1 MTTITLEESERDV
14 AGYLRRVG
22 AGETL
27 LVMQNET
34 ALAEIKPPAA
44 IAKSPR
50 PIGLCAGEFRVPDDF
65 NAPLPDDVLADF
77 EGR

>member
-1 MTTITLEESERDV
+1 MMTITLEEIERDV

-27 LVMQNET
+27 LIMQ
-34 ALAEIKPPAA
+34 AGQLLAEIKPPAV
-44 IAKSPR
+44 AKQPR

-65 NAPLPDDVLADF
+65 NAPLPDHILEDF